1 MFGQISNLKITSV
14 VTGTSSLQAK
24 RVNRPSHM
32 LYYKING
39 ESIYYLR
46 GKEVKLTPGT
56 ILYVPQGESYS
67 IKKISEGDSLFRVVN
82 FQMTTSVPLAPE
94 LFTLPQ
100 NENVDTLFKQ
110 MDLHWRLSDDPG
122 EKFETLSLFYHL
134 LSLLMRTQRSGYT
147 TMRQKS
153 RIDSAGK
160 FLENHIYDCDLKVS
174 ALSELCNMSEA
185 TFRHIFFTRFEMSP
199 KKYIIRQRMLKA
211 RAILESGEYKNIAE
225 LAHSVGYDDPLY
237 FSKHFK
243 SFYSF
248 SPSQYRP

>member
-1 MFGQISNLKITSV
+1 
-14 VTGTSSLQAK
+14 
-24 RVNRPSHM
+24 
-32 LYYKING
+32 
-39 ESIYYLR
+39 
-46 GKEVKLTPGT
+46 
-56 ILYVPQGESYS
+56 
-67 IKKISEGDSLFRVVN
+67 
-82 FQMTTSVPLAPE
+82 
-94 LFTLPQ
+94 
-100 NENVDTLFKQ
+100 
-110 MDLHWRLSDDPG
+110 
-122 EKFETLSLFYHL
+122 
-134 LSLLMRTQRSGYT
+134 
-147 TMRQKS
+147 MRQKN
-153 RIDSAGK
+153 RIDSAVK

>member
-1 MFGQISNLKITSV
+1 MFGQISNLTITSV
-14 VTGTSSLQAK
+14 VSGTSSLQAK

-32 LYYKING
+32 LYYKITG
-39 ESIYYLR
+39 ESIYNLR
-46 GKEVKLTPGT
+46 GKEVRLTPGT

-67 IKKISEGDSLFRVVN
+67 IKKISEGESLFRVVN
-82 FQMTTSVPLAPE
+82 FHMTTKTPLEPE
-94 LFTLPQ
+94 LFVLPPS
-100 NENVDTLFKQ
+100 ENIDSLFKR

-134 LSLLMRTQRSGYT
+134 LSLLMRTQRSEYST
-147 TMRQKS
+147 LQQKS
-153 RIDSAGK
+153 RIDAAVK

-174 ALSELCNMSEA
+174 TLSDLCNMSEA
-185 TFRHIFFTRFEMSP
+185 TFRHIFLTRFEISP

-211 RAILESGEYKNIAE
+211 RALLESGEYKNIAE
-225 LAHSVGYDDPLY
+225 LAHCVGYDDPLY